1 MEDNMNEGKLN
12 KILEEK
18 MVEDYFKNYK
28 TQMSVFEKSMVA
40 KAVGGL
46 SEHHYIQLGKQLDQW
61 KFYESMHE
69 ANGSLN
75 TLGEL
80 PKVALDVITATMSN
94 SVLPV
99 IASTQAIDQQK
110 SIIWFK
116 NVQALDSKGNMVAG
130 DKLVDPRTGVKTP
143 KGYSSNEV
151 VGEIG
156 ATGNGILTNFAF
168 SVNGGQSIRSQ
179 FITIRLASG
188 GTVIARDFEG
198 KGQLLGS
205 GVSGTVDYVTGAI
218 VVDFAV
224 APALADNI
232 LVDYQQN
239 LEEMADI
246 PRISSFLDSTS
257 IEAKAYALKSVMGM
271 FQMFAL
277 KKAIGDSALDDM
289 TLDLTR
295 EINSEVGG
303 DMISKYV
310 ANAQGLTTFSK
321 AVPTAISEKQHRESY
336 AFRMADA
343 EDVMMGNV
351 GRGAVKVMIVGR
363 SHGALVRGL
372 DGFQSL
378 SDGGSLGAHIMGIY
392 KGVTYVRVPEA
403 SLLGADAGIGL
414 YTGASALE
422 SAGVYA
428 PFMPLTIQ
436 DAPLGP
442 NPLTQQKVGAHMA
455 GTKVVVGG
463 YATKFNLVP

>member
-1 MEDNMNEGKLN
+1 MNEEQLA
-12 KILEEK
+12 KIQEEK
-18 MVEDYFKNYK
+18 MVEDYFKTYK
-28 TQMSVFEKSMVA
+28 TQMNVFEKSIVA

-61 KFYESMHE
+61 KFYEAMHE
-69 ANGSLN
+69 SNGSLN

-99 IASTQAIDQQK
+99 IASTQSIEQQK

-116 NVQALDSKGNMVAG
+116 NVKALDSKGNMVAG
-130 DKLVDPRTGVKTP
+130 DKFVDPRTGTKTP

-156 ATGNGILTNFAF
+156 ATGDGTTTSFAI
-168 SVNGGQSIRSQ
+168 SANGGQSIRSQ
-179 FITIRLASG
+179 FIKVYLAG
-188 GTVIARDFEG
+188 GAIYAKDFEG
-198 KGQLLGS
+198 KGILE
-205 GVSGTVDYVTGAI
+205 GVGVHGTVDYATGAI
-218 VVDFAV
+218 ALTFAV
-224 APALADNI
+224 APANAASI
-232 LVDYQQN
+232 FVDYQQN
-239 LEEMADI
+239 YEEMTDV
-246 PRISSFLDSTS
+246 PRMSSFLDSTS

-295 EINSEVGG
+295 EINAEVGG

-310 ANAQGLTTFSK
+310 ANAVGTTTFSK
-321 AVPTAISEKQHRESY
+321 ALPAGAAYSLKQYREGYSIGLADSES
-336 AFRMADA
+336 
-343 EDVMMGNV
+343 VMMGNV
-351 GRGAVKVMIVGR
+351 GRGAIKVMIVGR
-363 SHGALVRGL
+363 DHGAFVRGL

-378 SDGGSLGAHIMGIY
+378 SDGGSLGAHILGIY
-392 KGVTYVRVPEA
+392 KGVTYVRVPEQA
-403 SLLGADAGIGL
+403 LLDTNAGIGL
-414 YTGASALE
+414 YTGAGALE

-436 DAPLGP
+436 NAPLGP
-442 NPLTQQKVGAHMA
+442 NPLTQQTLGAHMA
-455 GTKVVVGG
+455 GTAVVVAG